1 VGRLGDVSRRSYL
14 AVLGAAVLCYAAL
27 GAVLR
32 ILPALVEDR
41 AALGLLVGAPAITGV
56 LMRPLGGRLADRV
69 DPARVV
75 LVGALAMAAGIA
87 PALAWDG
94 TAALLLSRLL
104 VGAGEGAM
112 MAATVLWLLR
122 LAGPERRGRA
132 LGHIGL
138 ANYAGLTIGPL
149 LADALGLVRG
159 TVLIAAALLP
169 LLGVLVALL
178 AERPRAEEATGDE
191 RAGGRVLVMVVW
203 PGIALML
210 VNVGYVAF
218 LAFGGTVAGTAL
230 VIPLFAA
237 GVIVTRT
244 LGAQMPDRLGGR
256 RTVLVAAPLA
266 AAGLLVLGLAGPVAT
281 GAALAGTLLFALG
294 QGFAVPGL
302 GLMALAG
309 VSPERHGAAAGMF
322 FAFFDAGVG
331 LGGPLIGVVA
341 RLSTPQ
347 GALAVAAGAVLAA
360 ATLVAQARVRAG
372 MRIG

>member
-1 VGRLGDVSRRSYL
+1 MSRRSYL

-32 ILPALVEDR
+32 LLPELVDDP

-75 LVGALAMAAGIA
+75 LGGALAMAAGIA
-87 PALAWDG
+87 PALVWTG
-94 TAALLLSRLL
+94 TGALLLSRLL

-122 LAGPERRGRA
+122 LAGPDRRGQA

-149 LADALGLVRG
+149 LADALGLARDA
-159 TVLIAAALLP
+159 VLVAAALLP
-169 LLGVLVALL
+169 LLGVLLALS
-178 AERPRAEEATGDE
+178 AERPRAEEATSDE
-191 RAGGRVLVMVVW
+191 RTDGGVLGAVLW
-203 PGIALML
+203 PGVALTL

-218 LAFGGTVAGTAL
+218 LAFGGSAAGTAL
-230 VIPLFAA
+230 VLPLFAA
-237 GVIVTRT
+237 GVIATRT
-244 LGAQMPDRLGGR
+244 LGARVPDRLGGR
-256 RTVLVAAPLA
+256 RTVLAAAPLA
-266 AAGLLVLGLAGPVAT
+266 AAGLLVVGLAGPTAT
-281 GAALAGTLLFALG
+281 ALALIGTLVLAVG

-302 GLMALAG
+302 GLIALAG
-309 VSPERHGAAAGMF
+309 VSPERHGAAAGLF

-331 LGGPLIGVVA
+331 LGGPLIGIVA
-341 RLSTPQ
+341 RLTTAQ
-347 GALAVAAGAVLAA
+347 GALVAAAGTVLAA
-360 ATLVAQARVRAG
+360 AAVAAQARVRAG
-372 MRIG
+372 ALVR